1 MALPGTERAGR
12 MKTGQL
18 IKRYRKMRGMTQ
30 AQLAEEC
37 GQTDSAIRNYELGNR
52 TPGEAQIE
60 AIAGALEI
68 SPEALR
74 EVPLQNSRQA
84 LELLFRLEEEAGLVP
99 MEVDG
104 MFVLGIDESA
114 DKSPKLA
121 QAIKAWKRVIDSE
134 KAGEMTPEEVAEWK
148 ASFGAK

>member
-1 MALPGTERAGR
+1 MVLPGTERAGR

-30 AQLAEEC
+30 AQLAEAC

-60 AIAGALEI
+60 AIASALEI

-104 MFVLGIDESA
+104 MLVLGIDGSA
-114 DKSPKLA
+114 EESPKLA

-134 KAGEMTPEEVAEWK
+134 KAGEMTPEEVVEWK

>member
-1 MALPGTERAGR
+1 MT
-12 MKTGQL
+12 TGEL
-18 IKRYRKMRGMTQ
+18 IRRYRKMRKLTQ
-30 AQLAEEC
+30 AQLAEAC

-52 TPGEAQIE
+52 TPGEQQLQ
-60 AIAGALEI
+60 AIASALSI

-74 EVPLQNSRQA
+74 DIPVGSAREA
-84 LELLFRLEEEAGLVP
+84 LELLFRLNEELGLEP

-104 MFVLGIDESA
+104 ALVLGFDESA
-114 DKSPKLA
+114 EHSPKLA

-134 KAGEMTPEEVAEWK
+134 KAGEMTPEEAAEWR

>member
-1 MALPGTERAGR
+1 
-12 MKTGQL
+12 MK
-18 IKRYRKMRGMTQ
+18 Q
-30 AQLAEEC
+30 AQLAEAC

-60 AIAGALEI
+60 AIASALEI

-104 MFVLGIDESA
+104 MLVLGIDGSA
-114 DKSPKLA
+114 EESPKLA
-121 QAIKAWKRVIDSE
+121 QAIKAWKRVVDSE
-134 KAGEMTPEEVAEWK
+134 KAGEMTPEEVVEWK

>member
-1 MALPGTERAGR
+1 

-30 AQLAEEC
+30 AQLAEAC

-60 AIAGALEI
+60 AIASALEI

-104 MFVLGIDESA
+104 MLVLGIDGSA
-114 DKSPKLA
+114 EESPKLA
-121 QAIKAWKRVIDSE
+121 QAIKAWKRVVDSE
-134 KAGEMTPEEVAEWK
+134 KAGEMTPEEVVEWK